1 MRLMRTRGLSVRGR
15 IVLMFITIMLLLILV
30 FGTYAT
36 YNMYNNIMKNTYK
49 NMNLMIDANSE
60 NLNQS
65 FSIIT
70 NTTIALS
77 ASDAV
82 QEWIKDDSYFD
93 KENER
98 YYLNVQN
105 LNKQFQ
111 NILTYNNVWEM
122 NSFAYVTVYENSSLL
137 GYTYTKQVSTKK
149 ITDDSRRINELIVGD
164 TGEYINYIPP
174 SPNNNTMYYTRK
186 VKSDFTTDDSLI
198 IIAAINERYL
208 KNKYNGLLSYD
219 GALAYIIDED
229 GIIYSSNDKSLLGK
243 KISDDITNNIDYHKM
258 DEINYD
264 NNKYVTVSREIKEN
278 GFRLI
283 YMLPKM
289 NLIKQTVNGMNSFII
304 IAIILAIV
312 SIVFVIII
320 SMRTTVFIKDFT
332 TAMNKVR
339 EKDYDYRMTKYDD
352 DKLDTLVNTFNS
364 MTSEIQTLLKTTYES
379 KLLLNE
385 MEIKFLQYQMNPHFL
400 FNILLTIQIKAKM
413 CKDETVYQMIASLSA
428 LLRAGIYGDKRSIIT
443 IEEELKY
450 VEYYLSLQ
458 KMRYEDR
465 LTYTINIDEEDIK
478 TCKIPRLVIEPI
490 VENAIVHGVEKT
502 DNQAVVTVDIKSE
515 NQKVYIK
522 VMDNGIGFNVE
533 EIMQAKNNDIT
544 DRKVEREK
552 MGLKNTD
559 HRLKL
564 IYGPDYGLNIYSEK
578 NVGTT
583 IEIIIPKNKGR
594 AENV

>member
-1 MRLMRTRGLSVRGR
+1 MKKIPTKRLSVRGR
-15 IVLMFITIMLLLILV
+15 IVTMFIAIMLITILV

-49 NMNLMIDANSE
+49 NMNLMIDANNE

-70 NTTIALS
+70 NTSIALS

-82 QEWIKDDSYFD
+82 QEWIKDGDYFN
-93 KENER
+93 KNNEK

-111 NILTYNNVWEM
+111 NILTYNNVWEL
-122 NSFAYVTVYENSSLL
+122 NSLTYVTVYENRELL

-149 ITDDSRRINELIVGD
+149 ITDDSKRINELVVND
-164 TGEYINYIPP
+164 TEKYISYIPP
-174 SPNNNTMYYTRK
+174 SPNNNTIYYTRK
-186 VKSDFTTDDSLI
+186 LKSDFTNDDSLI
-198 IIAAINERYL
+198 IIAAIGEEYI
-208 KNKYNGLLSYD
+208 KNKYSSLLSYD
-219 GALAYIIDED
+219 GSLVYVVDEE
-229 GIIYSSNDKSLLGK
+229 GTIYSSNDNSLLGG
-243 KISDDITNNIDYHKM
+243 KISQDITNNINTNKM
-258 DEINYD
+258 NEINY
-264 NNKYVTVSREIKEN
+264 NNKKYVTVSREIKEN
-278 GFRLI
+278 GFKLI
-283 YMLPKM
+283 YMLPKS
-289 NLIKQTVNGMNSFII
+289 NLIKETVTGMNSFILI
-304 IAIILAIV
+304 SIILSV
-312 SIVFVIII
+312 VFITFVVII
-320 SMRTTVFIKDFT
+320 SMRTTVFIKDIT

-339 EKDYDYRMTKYDD
+339 EKDYDYRMIKYEDVT
-352 DKLDTLVNTFNS
+352 LDTLVTTFNS
-364 MTSEIQTLLKTTYES
+364 MVSEIQTLLKTTYES
-379 KLLLNE
+379 KILLNE

-413 CKDETVYQMIASLSA
+413 CKDETIYQMIASLSA

-465 LTYTINIDEEDIK
+465 LHYSIELDDEEIRI
-478 TCKIPRLVIEPI
+478 CEIPRLVIEPI
-490 VENAIVHGVEKT
+490 VENAIVHGVEES
-502 DNQAVVTVDIKSE
+502 DNEAIVSVEISNDDEKI
-515 NQKVYIK
+515 YIK
-522 VMDNGIGFNVE
+522 VVDNGIGFDVE
-533 EIMQAKNNDIT
+533 KIMNTENKDIT

-559 HRLKL
+559 QRLKL
-564 IYGPDYGLNIYSEK
+564 IYGSDYGLNIQSQK

>member
-1 MRLMRTRGLSVRGR
+1 MKKIPTKRLSVRGR
-15 IVLMFITIMLLLILV
+15 IVTMFIAIMLLTILV

-36 YNMYNNIMKNTYK
+36 YNMYENIMKNTYK
-49 NMNLMIDANSE
+49 NMNLMIDANNE

-70 NTTIALS
+70 NTSIALS

-93 KENER
+93 KENEK

-111 NILTYNNVWEM
+111 NILTYNNVWEL
-122 NSFAYVTVYENSSLL
+122 NSLAYVTVYENRELL

-149 ITDDSRRINELIVGD
+149 ITDDSKRINELVIND
-164 TGEYINYIPP
+164 TEKYISYIPP
-174 SPNNNTMYYTRK
+174 SPDNSTIYYTRK
-186 VKSDFTTDDSLI
+186 LKSDFTTEDSLI
-198 IIAAINERYL
+198 IIAAVGEEYV
-208 KNKYNGLLSYD
+208 KNKYSSLLSYD
-219 GALAYIIDED
+219 GSLVYIVDEE
-229 GIIYSSNDKSLLGK
+229 GIIYSSNDNSVLGEK
-243 KISDDITNNIDYHKM
+243 LSDDITDNIDFNKKN
-258 DEINYD
+258 EINYN

-278 GFRLI
+278 GFKLI
-283 YMLPKM
+283 YMLPKS
-289 NLIKQTVNGMNSFII
+289 NLIKETVTGMNSFILI
-304 IAIILAIV
+304 SIIL
-312 SIVFVIII
+312 SIVFIAFVVII
-320 SMRTTVFIKDFT
+320 SMRNTVFIKDFT

-339 EKDYDYRMTKYDD
+339 EKDYDYRMIKYEDVT
-352 DKLDTLVNTFNS
+352 LDTLVTTFNS

-379 KLLLNE
+379 KILLNE

-413 CKDETVYQMIASLSA
+413 CKDETIYQMIASLSA

-465 LTYTINIDEEDIK
+465 LSYSIEIDNEDIR
-478 TCKIPRLVIEPI
+478 TCEIPRLVIEPI
-490 VENAIVHGVEKT
+490 VENAIVHGVEESDDQAIVAVQI
-502 DNQAVVTVDIKSE
+502 DNDDKKI
-515 NQKVYIK
+515 YIK
-522 VMDNGIGFNVE
+522 VVDNGIGFDVE
-533 EIMQAKNNDIT
+533 KIMNTENNDIT

-559 HRLKL
+559 QRLKL
-564 IYGPDYGLNIYSEK
+564 IYGSEYGLNIQSQK
-578 NVGTT
+578 DIGTT
-583 IEIIIPKNKGR
+583 IEIIIPNNKGR